1 VTGDYRLPFE
11 EAIFHMGRS
20 LVSLIRVMAIVIG
33 AMLGACAADRQT
45 HAAADE
51 LPAGANALRN
61 GDFHEWKDYKGGVTT
76 QSVGTP
82 PNSLP
87 THWYGGPGV
96 GAIATYDRI
105 KTSLNGQDRSDRNEW
120 ALQVAWSKPQSDQW
134 PGETHHSPAFRF
146 TFLESFEIAD
156 VRKFAGKNVR
166 MAFWGRSPTG
176 NIEIVPILWHSYDA
190 NTAGIKGING
200 KGYELFES
208 SDHPGKVAIAEG
220 SPNSAAKCELGP
232 QWKHFVKVIAL
243 PTVDGKSI
251 TPGHYTGVGFDL
263 IARGAPT
270 IELANIEVMELRSA
284 PAPD

>member
-1 VTGDYRLPFE
+1 MRGSFVF
-11 EAIFHMGRS
+11 
-20 LVSLIRVMAIVIG
+20 LVRVVALSIG
-33 AMLGACAADRQT
+33 AMLATRSESAHSQGGADGL
-45 HAAADE
+45 HARD
-51 LPAGANALRN
+51 NALRN

-76 QSVGTP
+76 ESVGTP

-96 GAIATYDRI
+96 GAVATYDRI
-105 KTSLNGQDRSDRNEW
+105 EIALKNQERGDRKQW

-156 VRKFAGKNVR
+156 VRQFAGKTVR
-166 MAFWGRSPTG
+166 LGFWGRSPTG
-176 NIEIVPILWHSYDA
+176 NVEIVPILWHSYDA
-190 NTAGIKGING
+190 NTAGVKGIKG

-208 SDHPGKVAIAEG
+208 SCQSDKVAIAQG
-220 SPNSAAKCELGP
+220 PPNPAAKCRLGP
-232 QWKHFVKVIAL
+232 QWQHFIKAIAL

-270 IELANIEVMELRSA
+270 IELANIEVTELGSA
-284 PAPD
+284 PARD

>member
-1 VTGDYRLPFE
+1 
-11 EAIFHMGRS
+11 MGRS
-20 LVSLIRVMAIVIG
+20 FILVIRVMAVVIS
-33 AMLGACAADRQT
+33 AMLGNCNEDVHSQ
-45 HAAADE
+45 AAAE
-51 LPAGANALRN
+51 ESPASENALRN

-76 QSVGTP
+76 ESVGTP

-105 KTSLNGQDRSDRNEW
+105 KTSLNGHDGSDKNDW

-156 VRKFAGKNVR
+156 VRKFAGRNVR
-166 MAFWGRSPTG
+166 VAFWGRSPTG
-176 NIEIVPILWHSYDA
+176 NVDIVPILWHSYDA
-190 NTAGIKGING
+190 NTAGIKGIKG

-208 SDHPGKVAIAEG
+208 SGQASKVQVAQGRPGA
-220 SPNSAAKCELGP
+220 AAKCELRP
-232 QWKHFVKVIAL
+232 KWQKFIRIITL
-243 PTVDGKSI
+243 PTIEGKSI

-263 IARGAPT
+263 IARGDPT
-270 IELANIEVMELRSA
+270 IELARIEVTELRSTSA
-284 PAPD
+284 SD